1 MRENDFLV
9 YFKPA
14 MLERVFRI
22 YHNVLSPSPLSG
34 NSGFKILLVLSE
46 EKIALVKGKAR
57 IVRAY
62 FLEEILRLKILI
74 FNFFLTTIL
83 DKIFG
88 TE

>member
-1 MRENDFLV
+1 M
-9 YFKPA
+9 
-14 MLERVFRI
+14 
-22 YHNVLSPSPLSG
+22 
-34 NSGFKILLVLSE
+34 LVLSE
-46 EKIALVKGKAR
+46 GKIALVEGKGR
-57 IVRAY
+57 IVGAY